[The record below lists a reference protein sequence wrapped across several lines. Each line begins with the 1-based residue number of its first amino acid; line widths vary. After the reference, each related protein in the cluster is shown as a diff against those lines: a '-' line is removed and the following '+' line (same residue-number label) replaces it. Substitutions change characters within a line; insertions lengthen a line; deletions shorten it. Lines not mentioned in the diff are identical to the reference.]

1 MTGPTSAPG
10 TQGPGIEGPGIDL
23 LGPVRIRGGADLQTL
38 TRRQEIGVLALL
50 ALHAGSAVP
59 AARLVDLLWPDD
71 PPRTA
76 TKTLQ
81 GYIKR
86 VRGLLADTG
95 IGLTHTGPAGYLL
108 DLAPAQVDAVRF
120 ESLVA
125 SARTGHD
132 DDDRVRRL
140 DSALAL
146 WRGEPFGG
154 CDLDGLRP
162 FREWLERLRS
172 GARVER
178 AATDIKRGI
187 TSDTIG
193 AVRGLVTQEPTN
205 ERLWLHLVAALY
217 LSGNPVAALTT
228 TAEAR
233 RELDERVGAT
243 PGPELLEIEHR
254 IGVHDDVEGCYARLT
269 GVTLRPDRSGVAAP
283 RPNSALSLPIWA
295 GELIGRDVVVDEIV
309 RLIDTGAP
317 VLTVAGAGG
326 LGKTRCAA
334 EGARRAITRCEGLID
349 LSGITT
355 GDDLAVHLAGS
366 LGAPGR
372 DDPVAAI
379 ADQLAG
385 RRCCVLLDNA
395 EQVAGGAAVIGRLA
409 LQCPTVTWL
418 VTSRAELGLA
428 AEQVVRLAPLPSD
441 STADRPSAAARL
453 LTAAAG
459 RRGVE
464 LSAEAAPVIDRV
476 VAAIGGIPLALELA
490 ACQLQALNPAAL
502 LRSLDEPLTT
512 LVDRRREVDRHRS
525 MRACVQLG
533 LDRLSPAAVT
543 LMALLSERAGGAP
556 YDDLATA
563 WESPAALSGVVAE
576 LVENGFAETTTDT
589 AGAIRVTQLPLMR
602 AFGRELT
609 PPDDPMPL
617 AGALDAAVLAR
628 AAAVATGASTASVEP
643 DLADVRRL
651 LQFGMDDDAGLETAL
666 GLAAGL
672 VIYWWSHR
680 LLEGRGWLDALLK
693 RPVPPAPSVNR
704 LLALNAAV
712 FLDYGMGDAKSAQRR
727 AAEALACGAP
737 LVPPI
742 HSMLLSRMAVLD
754 AADESTEL
762 ARSRAAESMA
772 IARAVGAGQVLWSAL
787 GNCGDVAAATGD
799 PNGAR
804 ELYLECIDQLRRA
817 GITWLSA
824 APCARL
830 GDLELSAGH
839 LREARMWFDR
849 SLALWLDREL
859 GAGAGQALAG
869 AARLEVLEGRLDEAR
884 NHLTT
889 GLAAA
894 ERSGSR
900 VEYPFLAIGSAAL
913 AAAQGDAPA
922 ARALFAMGLSHG
934 KRSGVTLRPM
944 VEAELATLYRA
955 TVGGHPE
962 RSDEALALATPLE
975 DLPAAIRKI
984 IAL

>member
-1 MTGPTSAPG
+1 MTDSMSD
-10 TQGPGIEGPGIDL
+10 PGIDL
-23 LGPVRIRGGADLQTL
+23 LGPVRIRGGAAPQTL

-59 AARLVDLLWPDD
+59 AASLIDLLWPDD

-81 GYIKR
+81 GYVKR
-86 VRGLLADTG
+86 VRGLLADSG
-95 IGLTHTGPAGYLL
+95 IGLTHNGPAGYVL
-108 DLAPAQVDAVRF
+108 DLPPAQVDVVRF

-140 DSALAL
+140 DTALAV
-146 WRGEPFGG
+146 WRGAPFGG

-178 AATDIKRGI
+178 AAADIARGI
-187 TSDTIG
+187 TTDTIG
-193 AVRGLVTQEPTN
+193 AVRALVTQEPTN

-228 TAEAR
+228 TGEAR
-233 RELDERVGAT
+233 RELDERVGVT

-269 GVTLRPDRSGVAAP
+269 GVVLHPDRTDVVAP
-283 RPNSALSLPIWA
+283 RPNAALSLPLWT
-295 GELIGRDVVVDEIV
+295 GELIGRDGVVDEIV
-309 RLIDTGAP
+309 RLIDDGVP
-317 VLTVAGAGG
+317 VVTVAGPGG

-334 EGARRAITRCEGLID
+334 EAARRATTRCEGLID
-349 LSGITT
+349 LSGITAA
-355 GDDLAVHLAGS
+355 DELAVHLAGS

-372 DDPVAAI
+372 DDPVAAL

-385 RRCCVLLDNA
+385 RRCGVLLDNA
-395 EQVAGGAAVIGRLA
+395 EQVDGAAAVIERLA
-409 LQCPTVTWL
+409 RSCPSVTWL
-418 VTSRAELGLA
+418 VTSRTELGLD
-428 AEQVVRLAPLPSD
+428 AERVVRLTPLAHESSPDQVS
-441 STADRPSAAARL
+441 PAARL
-453 LTAAAG
+453 LTAAAR

-464 LSAEAAPVIDRV
+464 LPAESAPVIGQV
-476 VAAIGGIPLALELA
+476 AAAIGGIPLALELA
-490 ACQLQALNPAAL
+490 ACQLQTLDPASL
-502 LRSLDEPLTT
+502 LRSLDEPLAT
-512 LVDRRREVDRHRS
+512 LVDERRPVDRHRS
-525 MRACVQLG
+525 MRACFQLG
-533 LDRLSPAAVT
+533 LDRLSPDAVT
-543 LMALLSERAGGAP
+543 LMAVLSGRTNGAP
-556 YDDLATA
+556 YDDLAAA
-563 WESPAALSGVVAE
+563 WPGPPPLPGVVAE
-576 LVENGFAETTTDT
+576 LVEVGFAATVPDPT
-589 AGAIRVTQLPLMR
+589 GATRVTQLPLVR

-609 PPDDPMPL
+609 APGDVSSIQT
-617 AGALDAAVLAR
+617 ALDQAVMAR
-628 AAAVATGASTASVEP
+628 AAAVATGAPTAGVEP
-643 DLADVRRL
+643 DLPDVRRL
-651 LQFGMDDDAGLETAL
+651 LQFGVDDDTGLDPAL

-680 LLEGRGWLDALLK
+680 LLEGRGWLNALLG
-693 RPVPPAPSVNR
+693 RPVAQEPSVNR

-712 FLDYGMGDAKSAQRR
+712 FLDYGVGDAESAQRR
-727 AAEALACGAP
+727 AEEALACGAP
-737 LVPPI
+737 VVPPI
-742 HSMLLSRMAVLD
+742 HSMLLSRIAVLD
-754 AADESTEL
+754 AADGSAAL
-762 ARSRAAESMA
+762 ARSRAAESLT
-772 IARAVGAGQVLWSAL
+772 IARTVGAGQVLWSAL

-799 PNGAR
+799 LEGAR
-804 ELYLECIDQLRRA
+804 ELYLECIDQLRRS

-830 GDLELSAGH
+830 GDLELTAGQ
-839 LREARMWFDR
+839 LPEARMWFDR
-849 SLALWLDREL
+849 SISLWSGREL

-934 KRSGVTLRPM
+934 KRSGVTVRPM
-944 VEAELATLYRA
+944 VEAELATLYSA
-955 TVGGHPE
+955 TVGEHPE
-962 RSDEALALATPLE
+962 RLDDARALATPLA
-975 DLPAAIRKI
+975 DLPVAIRQL